1 MQGAA
6 ASADARDDWGST
18 RMLRTLWARF
28 ALVGLLAT
36 GAYLALPAAAQTV
49 VYACVGVAGFAA
61 ILLGLHL
68 HRPARPAP
76 WLLIAGGI
84 LLWVLGDLAYT
95 GYELALG
102 EAPFPSYA
110 DALYLAGYPAMVA
123 AVLVV
128 VRRSGVRDTA
138 AWQDAGIWVL
148 GVLLLSWEWLLEP
161 HLLAADEP
169 LLARSV
175 AVAFPAGDLLLL
187 LLLLRLVGVRTR
199 GPRVYPALVAALS
212 AYLVSD
218 VAYGVQELAGT
229 YESGSAV
236 DLGWLLAYV
245 GIGAIALHPRMVD
258 LTEPVRHQPRS
269 SGRLRLLTLACAALL
284 APGLLAVQDLWGDHV
299 DALLIAATAAALFVL
314 VALRGS
320 GLLRDLEVVTAEL
333 RGRESE
339 LHRRATTDG
348 LTGLANRSVLSDR
361 LEVEVRTGGVFCV
374 ALLDLDDFKHV
385 NDTRGHEAGD
395 TLLVQVAERLTAA
408 LPPQDLVAR
417 LGGDEFAVVSM
428 SSPQQ
433 LIDRLLSCL
442 ARPVGVGGVELDVA
456 ASIGVAA
463 SDGARTS
470 GSDLLR
476 DADIAMYVAKTAGRG
491 HAVVHRPE
499 MSADLLSRLETRR
512 SLAEAVELEQ
522 FVPWFQPVVDLA
534 THRLVGVEALARW
547 VRPGLPPLPPASWM
561 PAAEETGLVVD
572 VDALVLRAA
581 ARQLVTWSDTVPGAS
596 RLDLAVNTSGRT
608 LREPDVAQRILT
620 ILREEGLDPR
630 RVVVEV
636 TEGVLID
643 EAVGARLQRLREAGV
658 RIALDDFGT
667 GWSSLTYL
675 RRFPVDVLKLD
686 RSFVATVADGEGGRA
701 VPAAVLQLAAALR
714 LEVVAEGIETPEQAA
729 ALRELGCTTAQG
741 YLLGRPAAAAELADP
756 VRQGR
761 VDGGPPVAVLPDIRQ
776 A

>member
-1 MQGAA
+1 
-6 ASADARDDWGST
+6 
-18 RMLRTLWARF
+18 MLRTLWARF
-28 ALVGLLAT
+28 ALLGVLAT
-36 GAYLALPAAAQTV
+36 GAYLALPATAQTV
-49 VYACVGVAGFAA
+49 VYSAVGVACFAA

-68 HRPARPAP
+68 HRPTRPAP
-76 WLLIAGGI
+76 WLLIATGI
-84 LLWVLGDLAYT
+84 LLWVLGDLAYS

-102 EAPFPSYA
+102 EAPFPSLA
-110 DALYLAGYPAMVA
+110 DALYLAGYPALVA

-148 GVLLLSWEWLLEP
+148 GVVLLSWEWLLEP
-161 HLLAADEP
+161 HLVAADEP
-169 LLARSV
+169 LLARAV

-199 GPRVYPALVAALS
+199 GPRVYAALAAALS
-212 AYLVSD
+212 VYLVSD
-218 VAYGVQELAGT
+218 VVYGVQELAGT

-258 LTEPVRHQPRS
+258 LTEPLQHEPRG

-284 APGLLAVQDLWGDHV
+284 APGLLAVQDLVGDQV
-299 DALLIAATAAALFVL
+299 DALLIAAAAAALFVL

-320 GLLRDLEVVTAEL
+320 GLLHDLEVVTAEL
-333 RGRESE
+333 RGREGE

-348 LTGLANRSVLSDR
+348 LTGLAHRTVLTER
-361 LEVEVRTGGVFCV
+361 LEHQVHADGEFCV

-395 TLLVQVAERLTAA
+395 TLLVAVAERLTAT
-408 LPPQDLVAR
+408 LPEQDLVAR
-417 LGGDEFAVVSM
+417 LGGDEFAVVSA
-428 SSPQQ
+428 SPPQQ
-433 LIDRLLSCL
+433 LVDRLLSCL
-442 ARPVGVGGVELDVA
+442 DRPVEVAGVELSVA

-463 SDGARTS
+463 SDGAHTT

-476 DADIAMYVAKTAGRG
+476 NADIAMYVAKTAGRG
-491 HAVVHRPE
+491 RAVVHRPE

-534 THRLVGVEALARW
+534 THRLVGFEALVRW
-547 VRPGLPPLPPASWM
+547 ARPGLPPLAPGSWM

-572 VDALVLRAA
+572 VDAQVLRAA
-581 ARQLVTWSDTVPGAS
+581 ARQLVSWSGTVPGAGA
-596 RLDLAVNTSGRT
+596 LALAVNASGRS
-608 LREPDVAQRILT
+608 LREPDVAQRVLT
-620 ILREEGLDPR
+620 VLREEGLDPHR
-630 RVVVEV
+630 LVLEV

-675 RRFPVDVLKLD
+675 RRFPVDVLKID

-741 YLLGRPAAAAELADP
+741 YLLGRPACADDLAEQ

-761 VDGGPPVAVLPDIRQ
+761 VPGGPPVTALPDIRQ